1 MSRGSDWPASN
12 SSIRNPNDIVY
23 DWGDTMK
30 DKEFITCLVVI
41 FVLAFA
47 IFVCL
52 AYLL

>member
-12 SSIRNPNDIVY
+12 SSIRNPNDIVR
-23 DWGDTMK
+23 DGDNVMK
-30 DKEFITCLVVI
+30 DKEFVTCLVAI
-41 FVLAFA
+41 FILAFA